1 MIIIKVIIIIIT
13 IAVTTTIIRLIMV
26 YSMEP
31 TRESDW
37 MSIQPLEVPDRQS
50 FPAKLLSGGWGWGR
64 IGELGR
70 GGGGGEENAGP
81 KKNLQI

>member
-1 MIIIKVIIIIIT
+1 MIIIKVITIIIT

-37 MSIQPLEVPDRQS
+37 MSIQPLEVPDR
-50 FPAKLLSGGWGWGR
+50 
-64 IGELGR
+64 
-70 GGGGGEENAGP
+70 
-81 KKNLQI
+81 